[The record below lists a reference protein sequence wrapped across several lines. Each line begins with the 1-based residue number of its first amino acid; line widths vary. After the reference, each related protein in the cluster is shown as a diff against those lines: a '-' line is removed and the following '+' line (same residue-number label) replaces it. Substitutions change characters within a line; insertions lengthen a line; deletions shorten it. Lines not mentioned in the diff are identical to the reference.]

1 MVLYGFHHFPMV
13 FAWFFPMVSLHLVAF
28 FLDDDPCKKP
38 ATGRVPIARAAWWT
52 TMRCHG
58 SLSME
63 SDFKTPVKNRCFFG
77 GETLNMIEASPFFG
91 KTMPFL
97 LERKTG
103 ELPNWFWPIKSW
115 LNKFISWISQY
126 VDQENRQLTIN
137 PITHGL
143 PVVYWW
149 FGDDHYCW
157 TNFESFDFQGN
168 I

>member
-1 MVLYGFHHFPMV
+1 MV
-13 FAWFFPMVSLHLVAF
+13 FSHGFVA
-28 FLDDDPCKKP
+28 PCSVFSGWRPLQKACGRP
-38 ATGRVPIARAAWWT
+38 NSTGGLMNNDAVRRIA
-52 TMRCHG
+52 
-58 SLSME
+58 ME
-63 SDFKTPVKNRCFFG
+63 SDFKTPVKNWCFFWG
-77 GETLNMIEASPFFG
+77 KTLNMIEASPFFR

-97 LERKTG
+97 LERKNG
-103 ELPNWFWPIKSW
+103 ELPNWFWPIQSW

-137 PITHGL
+137 QISHGL

-157 TNFESFDFQGN
+157 TNFESFDFHGN